1 MRDLFS
7 TEQAGCT
14 ATVALVTPTHII
26 VANVGD
32 SRCVLSTATQVSA
45 LTEDHKPQMP
55 AERARIEAAG
65 GTVVNSRGTFRVNG
79 ILAVSRALGDFSLKA
94 NLLLPPEQQPVTPQP
109 ECHVHKRGGTSST
122 PRHLLC
128 HARLEMLPCCLLTL
142 RLSVLPHSFFHVKP
156 RTLSLEVLCRAR
168 CISCCHRVR
177 WRRVVGFVFRWGLG
191 RYEQCR
197 SC

>member
-109 ECHVHKRGGTSST
+109 ECHVHKRGGDDES
-122 PRHLLC
+122 
-128 HARLEMLPCCLLTL
+128 M
-142 RLSVLPHSFFHVKP
+142 
-156 RTLSLEVLCRAR
+156 VLCSDGVWDVMSNAEVVEYLKQS
-168 CISCCHRVR
+168 SCSE
-177 WRRVVGFVFRWGLG
+177 LL
-191 RYEQCR
+191 E
-197 SC
+197 